1 MTNAEAIRIINQY
14 EFNFYWTDGEKI
26 PTEDL
31 IEAFYMAEKALKEV
45 DYLRSICRREGCL
58 TCMFHKEGDYSFK
71 DSAEVYTNGAEQ
83 IPEFLT
89 VREAAQEM
97 RVSSPTVYRMA
108 SRAEIPV
115 IRIGGRLLIPRKA
128 YDEWLKRKYRIAA
141 ARDTSTPA
149 CRRIGA
155 CNNELDDPAD
165 EREGSRRG

>member
-14 EFNFYWTDGEKI
+14 DCNFYWTDGEKI

-31 IEAFYMAEKALKEV
+31 IEAFYMAEKALKE
-45 DYLRSICRREGCL
+45 
-58 TCMFHKEGDYSFK
+58 
-71 DSAEVYTNGAEQ
+71 

-97 RVSSPTVYRMA
+97 RVSCPTVYRMA

-128 YDEWLKRKYRIAA
+128 YDEWLKRKCRNAASSVRTAA

-155 CNNELDDPAD
+155 CNNELDDSAD